1 MRQGRDEALNP
12 WAVASLLCGAV
23 VAGTILGAVF
33 RRRYSF
39 RGKSILITGASR
51 GLGLEIARLMAEE
64 GAQLTIVGRNA
75 ATLDKARAELENLG
89 ARVLPIPCDVRK
101 REEVQSA
108 VDSSIQQY
116 GRLDVLINNA
126 GTIQVGPFEKMTLD
140 DYENAMATHAWGPL
154 YAILAAVPRMQRQ
167 GGGRIVNVS
176 SIGGKLGVPHLL
188 PYVMSKFALAGL
200 SEGLATELA
209 DERIRVTTVYPGL
222 MRTGSHVNASF
233 KGSHRSEYAWFSTAA
248 GFPILSINARR
259 AARQIVE
266 ACRVGREQLVITPGA
281 RLATVGGAVAP
292 GLVDFGL
299 RWMKALLP
307 AAGSIP
313 KDIAHS
319 GWQSQSWMSP
329 SPLTRLADEA
339 IERNNED
346 RAAG

>member
-12 WAVASLLCGAV
+12 WAVAGLLCGAAA
-23 VAGTILGAVF
+23 AGALLGSVF
-33 RRRYSF
+33 RYRYSF
-39 RGKSILITGASR
+39 REKSVLITGASR
-51 GLGLEIARLMAEE
+51 GLGLELGRLMAEE

-75 ATLDKARAELENLG
+75 VTLEAARAELEGLG
-89 ARVLPIPCDVRK
+89 ARVLAIPCDVRK
-101 REEVQSA
+101 REEIQYA
-108 VDSSIQQY
+108 VETAIQQY

-126 GTIQVGPFEKMTLD
+126 GIIQVGPFEKMILG

-154 YAILAAVPRMQRQ
+154 NAILAAVPHMRRQ

-176 SIGGKLGVPHLL
+176 SIGGKLAVPHLL

-233 KGSHRSEYAWFSTAA
+233 KGNHRGEFAWFSTAA

-281 RLATVGGAVAP
+281 RIATVASAVAP
-292 GLVDFGL
+292 RLVDFGM
-299 RWMKALLP
+299 RWMNALLP
-307 AAGSIP
+307 AAGSMP

-329 SPLTRLADEA
+329 SPLTRLADAA
-339 IERNNED
+339 IKRNNED
-346 RAAG
+346 RAAS